1 MTKEG
6 MDTGFIIIATGGFT
20 FLVILYIWWELR
32 KIGKELKDL
41 AEGLQRLGKSP
52 KKKGGSKDA
61 PGEK

>member
-1 MTKEG
+1 MTEAKVAI
-6 MDTGFIIIATGGFT
+6 GFIMIVTGGVL
-20 FLVILYIWWELR
+20 FLVILYIWWELS
-32 KIGKELKDL
+32 KIGKELKDI